1 MSDLNT
7 FTELLKAVSNI
18 GISVSEKTRK
28 FVAALNEGI
37 EIDDESGIIET
48 TSGLY
53 DIAPNGDVL
62 KIAIFINQRNAR
74 RHPSQDGTQKWHKF
88 HLFRCSTIDNYPVSR
103 KYRYKKKQTM
113 TKVYFSTLLLIT
125 ILNINQRKECEAENY
140 NYVKT
145 VKMNYLPNLN
155 SFSVSNFPIKD
166 FFKHIPKSNISG
178 TFEYDHDQVPIFYS
192 REWDKIARKL
202 KDDREWR
209 CEQCYIDLSTDKK
222 FLHAHHMDGNPSN
235 NSIANIKAL
244 CIYCHSKQ
252 VLHEHVQRL
261 PDYDE
266 FIRKYKH

>member
-103 KYRYKKKQTM
+103 KYRYKKTNNDQGLFQYIITYNNTEYKPEERMRGRKLQLCKNCQNELPSQFKQ
-113 TKVYFSTLLLIT
+113 
-125 ILNINQRKECEAENY
+125 
-140 NYVKT
+140 
-145 VKMNYLPNLN
+145 
-155 SFSVSNFPIKD
+155 FSVSNFPIKD